1 MVTKRGKEPDMSH
14 DPASGLP
21 TYELELRAA
30 EQRKRLH
37 ESVEEL
43 KSRVRENLDL
53 KKAARAH
60 IAPVSAGAA
69 LVSFVVGYA
78 VAGIFTRH

>member
-1 MVTKRGKEPDMSH
+1 MVTKRGKKSDMSVS
-14 DPASGLP
+14 PASGLP
-21 TYELELRAA
+21 TYELELRAV

-37 ESVEEL
+37 ESLAEL
-43 KSRVRENLDL
+43 KSRVREKINI

-60 IAPVSAGAA
+60 IAPLSAGAA

-78 VAGIFTRH
+78 LAGTFTRH

>member
-1 MVTKRGKEPDMSH
+1 MSVR
-14 DPASGLP
+14 PGSGLP
-21 TYELELRAA
+21 TYELELRAP

-60 IAPVSAGAA
+60 IAPVSGGAA

>member
-1 MVTKRGKEPDMSH
+1 MSVR
-14 DPASGLP
+14 PSSGLL

-37 ESVEEL
+37 ESVHEL

-53 KKAARAH
+53 KKAARTH
-60 IAPVSAGAA
+60 IAPVSVGAA

>member
-14 DPASGLP
+14 YPAPGLP

-30 EQRKRLH
+30 AQRKRLH
-37 ESVEEL
+37 ERVEEL

-60 IAPVSAGAA
+60 IASVSAGAA
-69 LVSFVVGYA
+69 LVSFFVGYA
-78 VAGIFTRH
+78 LAGIFARH

>member
-1 MVTKRGKEPDMSH
+1 MVTKRGKEPTMSVR
-14 DPASGLP
+14 PGSGLP
-21 TYELELRAA
+21 TYELELKAA

-37 ESVEEL
+37 ESVEAL

-53 KKAARAH
+53 KKSARAH
-60 IAPVSAGAA
+60 IVPVSAGAA
-69 LVSFVVGYA
+69 LVSFVLGYA